1 MGSWYPND
9 GMPQGGGAPEP
20 RHLYPQPPSGA
31 PAPQAGPPAP
41 PSGPPAWAPGAD
53 WRPRDPGTPGPT
65 RPQPPRRGSRGRWRW
80 SGGIGGFLVAL
91 LAWGKYLLLIGL
103 KLPALLTLG
112 SMALSFVA
120 YAAFFGP
127 WFALGFVVMIFCHE
141 MGHVIEIRRQGMRA
155 SAPLFIPFFG
165 AAIFQRQNATDALN
179 QARIG
184 IAGPIAGTL
193 AATAAYGLYL
203 WTHQPVLLLWAYLGF
218 LVNLFNLIPFGMF
231 DGGWILAVASKWFQ
245 LLGAA
250 ALLVAVVAFGVSPII
265 LIFAVLSIPAIIA
278 RFRNAGSA
286 YYREVP
292 ARARVTMSLA
302 WLGLVAFLG
311 VMLLEAHQTL
321 GGAI

>member
-1 MGSWYPND
+1 
-9 GMPQGGGAPEP
+9 
-20 RHLYPQPPSGA
+20 
-31 PAPQAGPPAP
+31 
-41 PSGPPAWAPGAD
+41 
-53 WRPRDPGTPGPT
+53 
-65 RPQPPRRGSRGRWRW
+65 
-80 SGGIGGFLVAL
+80 VAL

-112 SMALSFVA
+112 TMAISFLA

-141 MGHVIEIRRQGMRA
+141 MGHVVEIRRQGMRA

-184 IAGPIAGTL
+184 IAGPVAGTL

-218 LVNLFNLIPFGMF
+218 LINLFNLIPFGMF

-245 LLGAA
+245 LIGAA
-250 ALLVAVVAFGVSPII
+250 ALLVAVLAFGISPII
-265 LIFAVLSIPAIIA
+265 LIFAILSLPAILA
-278 RFRNAGSA
+278 RFRTDRSA

-292 ARARVTMSLA
+292 ARARVAMSLA
-302 WLGLVAFLG
+302 WLVLVGYLG
-311 VMLLEAHQTL
+311 VLLLEAHQTL
-321 GGAI
+321 GGVI

>member
-1 MGSWYPND
+1 MGSWYPGDPAPLD
-9 GMPQGGGAPEP
+9 GVPDARRP
-20 RHLYPQPPSGA
+20 YPQPPGDG
-31 PAPQAGPPAP
+31 PAFRPGPPTWQP
-41 PSGPPAWAPGAD
+41 EGD
-53 WRPRDPGTPGPT
+53 WRPSPPSPGSPGRPPSPT
-65 RPQPPRRGSRGRWRW
+65 RRGNRRWWG
-80 SGGIGGFLVAL
+80 GGIGGFLVAL
-91 LAWGKYLLLIGL
+91 LAWGKYVLLVGL

-112 SMALSFVA
+112 TMAISFVA

-141 MGHVIEIRRQGMRA
+141 MGHVVEIRRQGMRA

-165 AAIFQRQNATDALN
+165 AAIFQRQHATDALN

-184 IAGPIAGTL
+184 IAGPISGTL

-203 WTHQPVLLLWAYLGF
+203 WTHEPVLLLWAYLGF
-218 LVNLFNLIPFGMF
+218 LINLFNLIPFGMF

-245 LLGAA
+245 LIGAA

-265 LIFAVLSIPAIIA
+265 LVFAILSLPAILA
-278 RFRNAGSA
+278 RFRNANSA

-302 WLGLVAFLG
+302 WLVLVGYLG
-311 VMLLEAHQTL
+311 VLLLEAHQTL
-321 GGAI
+321 GGMT